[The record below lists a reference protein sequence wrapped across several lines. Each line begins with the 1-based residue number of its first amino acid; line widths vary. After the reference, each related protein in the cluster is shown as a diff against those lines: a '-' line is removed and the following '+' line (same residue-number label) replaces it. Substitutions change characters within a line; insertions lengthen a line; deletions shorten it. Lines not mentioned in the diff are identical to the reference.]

1 MVQDQPSV
9 SIKHHGFKIVQARP
23 SALAQDHGQEPA
35 GWGFPEQWFFSG
47 ILPNKSRVAKIISM
61 ELVLICST
69 ADKTVPFIA
78 GPEIWI
84 GKSFFL
90 QGVAQLKTVSDKA
103 IYRSGQV
110 SESHSQKWTTTG
122 GDVLLRLECSG
133 FKSFAR
139 APGKTNF

>member
-35 GWGFPEQWFFSG
+35 GWGFPEQRFFSG

-103 IYRSGQV
+103 INLQVRSSLRKSLSKMDYNWGRRAAQV
-110 SESHSQKWTTTG
+110 RMQW
-122 GDVLLRLECSG
+122 LQILCSG
-133 FKSFAR
+133 SR
-139 APGKTNF
+139 EN

>member
-103 IYRSGQV
+103 INLQVRSSLRKSLSKMDYNWGRRAAQV
-110 SESHSQKWTTTG
+110 RMQW
-122 GDVLLRLECSG
+122 LQILCSG
-133 FKSFAR
+133 SR
-139 APGKTNF
+139 EN